1 MAYESL
7 ADRYRE
13 VENDI
18 NPSQGTSG
26 GGSST
31 VPLDEQSPDIPQSI
45 ADLYKP
51 FSRVA
56 QKITFGNPTT
66 TDYSLQTGQFNNIET
81 FKELDQEKIKKRK
94 VD

>member
-7 ADRYRE
+7 VDRYRE

-31 VPLDEQSPDIPQSI
+31 VPLDEQSLCLRLCP
-45 ADLYKP
+45 
-51 FSRVA
+51 VA
-56 QKITFGNPTT
+56 PI
-66 TDYSLQTGQFNNIET
+66 
-81 FKELDQEKIKKRK
+81 
-94 VD
+94 

>member
-13 VENDI
+13 IENDI
-18 NPSQGTSG
+18 TSNQSGTG
-26 GGSST
+26 TST
-31 VPLDEQSPDIPQSI
+31 VPPDQQSPNIDPI

-51 FSRVA
+51 FSQVA

-81 FKELDQEKIKKRK
+81 FKELNLEKIKKK
-94 VD
+94 KS